1 MKKIIL
7 FLLLPLIIHAQ
18 QDMIPR
24 DTSFNLRSTTIK
36 IKKAYPFVEAVKSE
50 VPEGVQFFHNVVYA
64 SYGTREMLMDIFSP
78 RGGELLPA
86 VLIIHGGGWRSG
98 DKSME
103 WPTAQ
108 YLASHGYV
116 TATVE
121 YRLSAEAL
129 YPAAV
134 HDLKGAIRFLR
145 ANAAKYKIDKNK
157 IAVSGCSAGGQ
168 LAAFLGTTGNLEKF
182 EGSVGNKGF
191 STAVQAVIDVDG
203 TMDFTNPAES
213 NKDKDPANPSGSK
226 LWFGYSYEENP
237 FPWIEASP
245 INYINSK
252 TPPFCFINSSL
263 PKHHAGR
270 DYAIEKFKFYNNYS
284 EVHTI
289 EGTPHPFWLFHPWF
303 DRTME
308 YMLRFLNKTLKGE

>member
-1 MKKIIL
+1 MKKII
-7 FLLLPLIIHAQ
+7 FVLLLPLIIHAQ
-18 QDMIPR
+18 QNVIPR
-24 DTSFNLRSTTIK
+24 DTSFNTKSTAIK
-36 IKKAYPFVEAVKSE
+36 IQKTFPFAEIVKSE
-50 VPEGVQFFHNVVYA
+50 IPEGVQFFANVVYA
-64 SYGTREMLMDIFSP
+64 SYGTREMHMDIFKPVS
-78 RGGELLPA
+78 GGLHPA

-108 YLASHGYV
+108 YLASHCYV

-134 HDLKGAIRFLR
+134 HDLKGAIRFLK
-145 ANAAKYKIDKNK
+145 ANAEKYNIDISK
-157 IAVSGCSAGGQ
+157 IAVSGCSAGGE

-182 EGSVGNKGF
+182 EGSSGNKEF
-191 STAVQAVIDVDG
+191 STAVQAVIVVDG

-213 NKDKDPANPSGSK
+213 NMDKDPSNPSGKK
-226 LWFGYSYEENP
+226 LWFGCSYEENP

-263 PKHHAGR
+263 PKYHAGR
-270 DYAIEKFKFYNNYS
+270 DYAIEKFGFYNNYS

-289 EGTPHPFWLFHPWF
+289 EDTPHPFWLFHPWF
-303 DRTME
+303 DKTME
-308 YMLRFLNKTLKGE
+308 YMIRFLDKTLKGK